1 MWTNERSWWLR
12 KRLRILC
19 TTYFMQMDKTRVW
32 HRPEWTMFPIYLCLL
47 TAPRKRV
54 CQRAFNDSMFAVTNN
69 DKIFSWQRELSSD
82 PTLKTGWVLSTY
94 SGKYNCE
101 ERFNNFLCC
110 WRFSPPSSVSFQ
122 KRILIRYKHRSRS
135 ETRTRMGGNNSP
147 PTIPLTLNRK
157 TTMTF
162 VINLFVDLRIRFIIY
177 TISGV
182 HCV

>member
-1 MWTNERSWWLR
+1 
-12 KRLRILC
+12 
-19 TTYFMQMDKTRVW
+19 MQMDKTRVW

-47 TAPRKRV
+47 TVPRKRV

-82 PTLKTGWVLSTY
+82 STLKTGWVLSTY

-122 KRILIRYKHRSRS
+122 KRILIRYQHRSRS

-147 PTIPLTLNRK
+147 PTTTHFESENDDDIRYKFVCRFANPFHNLYNFWCSLCINYLN
-157 TTMTF
+157 
-162 VINLFVDLRIRFIIY
+162 V
-177 TISGV
+177 
-182 HCV
+182 